1 MSRADE
7 VLAYWFGEGEEFQK
21 FWFGQSDETDKH
33 IKSEF
38 GADVEK
44 ALKGEHDEWAHTAR
58 GRLALIIL
66 LDQMTRNIFRG
77 TPRAFAGDPKALAL
91 AKEGLDRGMD
101 KGLGIFERLF
111 FRMPLMHSE
120 VLADQDAC
128 VRTMKALESE
138 CAAEHKKAVESSSD
152 YAVRHR
158 DIVARFGRFPHRNKI
173 VGRESTAEETEF
185 LKQPGSGF

>member
-7 VLAYWFGEGEEFQK
+7 VLAYWFAGGEESQK
-21 FWFGQSDETDKH
+21 FWFGQSDETDRH
-33 IKSEF
+33 MRQEF
-38 GADVEK
+38 SADVEK
-44 ALKGEHDEWAHTAR
+44 ALAGEYDDWAHTAR

-77 TPRAFAGDPKALAL
+77 TGRAFAGDPKALAL
-91 AKEGLDRGMD
+91 TKEGLARGMD
-101 KGLGIFERLF
+101 KGLGTFERLF

-120 VLADQDAC
+120 VLADQEEC
-128 VRTMKALESE
+128 VRSMKALEGE
-138 CAAEHKKAVESSSD
+138 CPAEHVKAVESSSD

-158 DIVARFGRFPHRNKI
+158 DIVARFGRFPHRNKSM
-173 VGRESTAEETEF
+173 GRESTPEEVEF